1 MAERRTYAL
10 AGIAMGAVWIM
21 GSDTSPRDHALR
33 LLALV
38 TAAGVAMALLH
49 RRRARLG
56 RPVDRRLHSGLLLGK
71 VLLVVVA
78 LALDGLLGLWVSEPS
93 LITAALLC
101 LIIAFGGPSL
111 HRWLARDGEGR
122 REGRRPAPPVG
133 VRFPPEAGAEAG
145 PEVEIGVGAGVEAG
159 PGVGAGGDRD
169 RPDSA

>member
-38 TAAGVAMALLH
+38 ACAGAAMALLH

-71 VLLVVVA
+71 VLLVFVA
-78 LALDGLLGLWVSEPS
+78 LALDGLLGLRVSEPS

-122 REGRRPAPPVG
+122 HEGRRPAPPVG
-133 VRFPPEAGAEAG
+133 VRRPPEAEAEI
-145 PEVEIGVGAGVEAG
+145 EIGVGARVDAG
-159 PGVGAGGDRD
+159 RALDRTG
-169 RPDSA
+169 SA